1 MEPKTLHRRLIAA
14 LAGVAVAALA
24 VVACAVLLPAETAG
38 ARAADY
44 GYVYSGTKAAATSFV
59 REGMAEDSL
68 LVLGSSEFS
77 TPASTVPQVPANTFG
92 THDYG
97 MRLMLV
103 GEAFDQALWH
113 AMAMGAYAR
122 EGVPRNKV
130 ALIIGLGQYTDAG
143 LDPSSFQE
151 RFSWRLYREFCR
163 NDAIDEG
170 VKSYVRRRLREF
182 GIAEH
187 EIQAPTRANAVDA
200 MNDAAL
206 DFLSD
211 LRLRKDLDDVRSRG
225 IPFAAGPVEAPD
237 WERMMAEART
247 DAAEMGSSN
256 AWGAENA
263 FYTEQLAPALDSLA
277 GARADETYQKSQE
290 YGDLKCFLDVCDF
303 CGIEPL
309 IIIEPVMGP
318 YYDHIGIG
326 RETREAAYARIR
338 DVVAAHPAARLC
350 DFTDHEYEPGFLF
363 DIVHFG
369 WCGWVS
375 CEHALWDFW
384 QEG

>member
-1 MEPKTLHRRLIAA
+1 MEARTLQRRLAAA
-14 LAGVAVAALA
+14 LAGIAVAALA
-24 VVACAVLLPAETAG
+24 VVACAVMLPAETEG
-38 ARAADY
+38 ATDADY
-44 GYVYSGTKAAATSFV
+44 GYVYSGAKAEATSFV
-59 REGMAEDSL
+59 RAGMGEDTL

-77 TPASTVPQVPANTFG
+77 TPASLVPQVPANTFG

-113 AMAMGAYAR
+113 AIALGAYAG

-130 ALIIGLGQYTDAG
+130 ALIVGLGQYTDAG

-151 RFSWRLYREFCR
+151 RFSWRLYRAFCR

-170 VKSYVRRRLREF
+170 VKRYVRRRLREF
-182 GIAEH
+182 GVAEH
-187 EIQAPTRANAVDA
+187 EIQAATRSNVVDVV
-200 MNDAAL
+200 NDGAL
-206 DFLSD
+206 GLLSD
-211 LRLRKDLDDVRSRG
+211 LRLRRELEVVRSRG
-225 IPFAAGPVEAPD
+225 IPLAPGPAEAPD
-237 WERMMAEART
+237 WEQMMADARAC
-247 DAAEMGSSN
+247 AAEMGSSN
-256 AWGAENA
+256 AWGAEDS
-263 FYTEQLAPALDSLA
+263 FYNEQLAPALDSLE
-277 GARADETYQKSQE
+277 GARADETYQRSAE
-290 YGDLKCFLDVCDF
+290 YADLKCFLDVCDF

-309 IIIEPVMGP
+309 VIIEPVMGP
-318 YYDHIGIG
+318 YYDHIGIA

-338 DVVAAHPAARLC
+338 EVVAAHPAARLC

-375 CEHALWDFW
+375 CEQALWDFW